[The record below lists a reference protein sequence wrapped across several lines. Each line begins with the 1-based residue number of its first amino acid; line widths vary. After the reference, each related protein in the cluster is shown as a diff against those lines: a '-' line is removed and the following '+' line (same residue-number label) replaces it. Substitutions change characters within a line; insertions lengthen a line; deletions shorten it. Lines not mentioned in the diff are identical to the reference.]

1 MKESKIP
8 RRQFLKLG
16 GLALTMIPLVV
27 ASNQADAAVNA
38 SMRAA
43 LKYQDKPNDGKDC
56 IKCMHFIP
64 GPSATANGSC
74 QVIPNDNEI
83 SPHGYC
89 MAWVKKA

>member
-1 MKESKIP
+1 MNENKIP

-43 LKYQDKPNDGKDC
+43 LKYQDKPEGGKEC
-56 IKCMHFIP
+56 SGCMHFVP
-64 GPSATANGSC
+64 GASATAKGSC
-74 QVIPNDNEI
+74 KVIPNDTEI

-89 MAWVKKA
+89 MAWAKK